1 MSTNLEAEERVP
13 HSGAASLE
21 PADAIDM
28 DSAIPYYYQL
38 YQLIKQKIQ
47 SGAWQPGRKLPSEN
61 ELCTQLNVSRTVVR
75 QALSELAN
83 EDLISTHK
91 GKGSFVSGVKYNRHM
106 MDSLSGFY
114 DDAVAS
120 GQDVYAEVLE
130 FRLVDA
136 SDEVAQ
142 FLNIP
147 KDERVIFLK
156 RLRHI
161 DGEPVMLGTT
171 HIPERCC
178 PELLDEDLTHQ
189 SLYRVLANKYGLQI
203 AEGVRTIE
211 GVNASE
217 AIAELLQV
225 EVGAALSMITGIM
238 SLKDGTPLEY
248 GISWHRGDRSRF
260 RVRLANA
267 YE

>member
-1 MSTNLEAEERVP
+1 
-13 HSGAASLE
+13 
-21 PADAIDM
+21 
-28 DSAIPYYYQL
+28 L

-47 SGAWQPGRKLPSEN
+47 SGAWQPGRKLPSEH
-61 ELCTQLNVSRTVVR
+61 ELCDHLSVSRTVVR

-83 EDLISTHK
+83 EELISTHK
-91 GKGSFVSGVKYNRHM
+91 GKGSFVSGVKHNRHL

-120 GQDVYAEVLE
+120 GQDVYAQVLD

-147 KDERVIFLK
+147 KGDRVIFLK

-171 HIPERCC
+171 HIPERFC
-178 PELLDEDLTHQ
+178 PGLLDEDLTHQ
-189 SLYRVLANKYGLQI
+189 SLYRVLANKFNLQI

-211 GVNASE
+211 SVNASE
-217 AIAELLQV
+217 SLAELLQV

-238 SLKDGTPLEY
+238 YLRDGTPLEY

-260 RVRLANA
+260 QVRLVNA
-267 YE
+267 FK